1 MGEWVSH
8 AVRLQ
13 SLLITL
19 AEVSHRERH
28 SGSKS
33 CMVVHWEPQG
43 TVAFWSIGVAL
54 GYLQHL
60 SPNQTEVKIQ
70 ARAAIEVMVSS

>member
-1 MGEWVSH
+1 M
-8 AVRLQ
+8 
-13 SLLITL
+13 
-19 AEVSHRERH
+19 ERH

-33 CMVVHWEPQG
+33 CMVVHREPQA

-60 SPNQTEVKIQ
+60 SQNQTEVKVQ
-70 ARAAIEVMVSS
+70 ARTAVEVMVSS